1 MDIQGRLDRLNILDE
16 DRIIEEI
23 LWNNPDITDDELL
36 KKNEE
41 IYGE

>member
-1 MDIQGRLDRLNILDE
+1 MDIQGRLDKLNILDE

-23 LWNNPDITDDELL
+23 LWNRPDITDEELL